1 MICSLEDLK
10 EKDVIN
16 VCNGENLGY
25 VDDIQ
30 LETNTSA
37 IKSLIIYGKP
47 KYFGLF
53 GAKEN
58 YLIPFERIQLIGK
71 DVILVSLNFND
82 KNNNMTEFYIKKA

>member
-37 IKSLIIYGKP
+37 VKSLIIYGKP

-82 KNNNMTEFYIKKA
+82 KKNNMTEFYIKKA

>member
-82 KNNNMTEFYIKKA
+82 KKNNMTEFYIKKA